1 MEMRKSI
8 QDTAKLL
15 LINAK
20 FYEEEKGKEVS
31 RHRISTHTLKR
42 ISKRQ
47 ALREGFIKS
56 LTDELAELGWIFIK
70 LDDQFAIIDSKK
82 IEAWVK
88 LSSKR
93 LSENHYF
100 DLQSDCLEEK
110 FYEMFPIDLSDD
122 LE

>member
-1 MEMRKSI
+1 MEMRKSV

-20 FYEEEKGKEVS
+20 LYEEEKGKEVS
-31 RHRISTHTLKR
+31 RHRISPHTLKR

-47 ALREGFIKS
+47 ALREGFLKS

-70 LDDQFAIIDSKK
+70 LDDQFAIIDSNK
-82 IEAWVK
+82 IESWVK

-93 LSENHYF
+93 LSENGFF
-100 DLQSDCLEEK
+100 DLQSDCLAER
-110 FYEMFPIDLSDD
+110 FYEIFPIDLSDD

>member
-20 FYEEEKGKEVS
+20 LYEEEKGKEVS
-31 RHRISTHTLKR
+31 RHRISPHTLKR

-47 ALREGFIKS
+47 ALREGFLKS

-70 LDDQFAIIDSKK
+70 LDDQFAIIDSNK
-82 IEAWVK
+82 IESWVK

-93 LSENHYF
+93 LSENGYF
-100 DLQSDCLEEK
+100 DLQSDCLDER
-110 FYEMFPIDLSDD
+110 FYEIFPIDLSDD